1 MFSLQLALAGGLSK
15 ALQLSCR
22 LGWCQSVGQ
31 CSAFQPCTVVNE
43 QPNNSLILKSSDC
56 DSVSGVSGLGE
67 STDVNPGES
76 TSVDSPGLC
85 IDNSAR

>member
-1 MFSLQLALAGGLSK
+1 MFSLQQLAIAGGLSK

-31 CSAFQPCTVVNE
+31 CSSAFQPCTVVNE
-43 QPNNSLILKSSDC
+43 QPNSSLILKSSDC
-56 DSVSGVSGLGE
+56 DSVSGLSGLGE
-67 STDVNPGES
+67 STAVE
-76 TSVDSPGLC
+76 LC